1 MKWPVTYTHKDE
13 KMDTTLTVK
22 DLKTWFPIKSGLIQ
36 RTIGYVKAV
45 DGVSFNVQ
53 KGETFGLVGESG
65 SGKTTAARSILRL
78 IEPTGG
84 DVIFDNVN
92 VTKAR
97 KGELLKLRHKMQ
109 IIFQDPY
116 ASLDPRQTVN
126 SMLTEA
132 MRVHGIVSNNS
143 EAHGRARELMGV
155 VGLSE
160 EHLYRFPHEFSGGQ
174 RQRIAIAR
182 ALAVNPEF
190 IVLDEP
196 TSFLDVSVQAQILN
210 LLKELQMKLGLTY
223 LFITHNLAVVHH
235 MSNRVGVMYLGIL
248 VEVADKNEIYNAP
261 LHPYTYHLM
270 AAIPVPDPAVQKKE
284 VLLPGDV
291 PSPINVPSGCRF
303 HTRCPYMT
311 EKCVQE
317 VPPLFERTKGHLTA
331 CHYEIDFQKGVRL
344 NEIEYGSSA
353 VKG

>member
-1 MKWPVTYTHKDE
+1 
-13 KMDTTLTVK
+13 MDKILTVK
-22 DLKTWFPIKSGLIQ
+22 DLKTWFPIKSGIIQ

-45 DGVSFNVQ
+45 DGVSFDVLR
-53 KGETFGLVGESG
+53 GETFGLVGESG
-65 SGKTTAARSILRL
+65 SGKTTTGRSVLRL
-78 IEPTGG
+78 VEPISG
-84 DVIFDNVN
+84 DVIFDGVN
-92 VTKAR
+92 VTKAG
-97 KGELLKLRHKMQ
+97 KSELLKLRPKLQ

-126 SMLTEA
+126 SMLNEA
-132 MRVHGIVSNNS
+132 MRVHGIVASRA
-143 EAHGRARELMGV
+143 EARGRARELLGV

-182 ALAVNPEF
+182 VLAVNPEF

-210 LLKELQMKLGLTY
+210 LLKDLQRKLGLTY

-235 MSNRVGVMYLGIL
+235 MSDRVGVMYLGIL
-248 VEVADKNEIYNAP
+248 VEVADKKEIYANP
-261 LHPYTYHLM
+261 RHPYTFHLM
-270 AAIPVPDPAVQKKE
+270 AAIPVPDPEVQKEE

-291 PSPINVPSGCRF
+291 PSPVNIPSGCRF
-303 HTRCPYMT
+303 HPRCPYMT
-311 EKCVQE
+311 EKCVRE
-317 VPPLFERTKGHLTA
+317 VPPLFERTKGQLTA
-331 CHYEIDFQKGVRL
+331 CHYEIDFQKGERL
-344 NEIEYGSSA
+344 YEIDYGSSV

>member
-1 MKWPVTYTHKDE
+1 MGNI
-13 KMDTTLTVK
+13 LTVK

-36 RTIGYVKAV
+36 RTTGYVKAV
-45 DGVSFNVQ
+45 DGVSFDVQ

-65 SGKTTAARSILRL
+65 SGKTTTGRSILRL
-78 IEPTGG
+78 IKPTSG
-84 DVIFDNVN
+84 DVIFDDVN

-97 KGELLKLRHKMQ
+97 RRELLKLRHRMQ

-126 SMLTEA
+126 SMLSEA
-132 MRVHGIVSNNS
+132 MRVHGAVKDRA
-143 EAHGRARELMGV
+143 EAHGKARDLLGV

-174 RQRIAIAR
+174 RQRIAVAR

-196 TSFLDVSVQAQILN
+196 TSFLDVSVQAQTLN
-210 LLKELQMKLGLTY
+210 LLKDLQKNLGLTY

-235 MSNRVGVMYLGIL
+235 MSDRVGVMYLGIL
-248 VEVADKNEIYNAP
+248 VEVADKKEVYDNP
-261 LHPYTYHLM
+261 RHPYTFHLM
-270 AAIPVPDPAVQKKE
+270 AAIPVPDPEVQKKE

-291 PSPINVPSGCRF
+291 PSPVNIPSGCRF
-303 HTRCPYMT
+303 HPRCPYMT
-311 EKCVQE
+311 EKCVRQ

-331 CHYEIDFQKGVRL
+331 CHYEIDFQKGERL
-344 NEIEYGSSA
+344 YEVDYGSPA
-353 VKG
+353 V